1 MEELGPILKPESWMG
16 CEYIEKRRSI
26 QEKGNMG
33 KILELEMNILFM
45 GTVKDT
51 VVLVFCFVLIMKSMR

>member
-1 MEELGPILKPESWMG
+1 
-16 CEYIEKRRSI
+16 
-26 QEKGNMG
+26 MG